1 MASAVNYIQANT
13 NGRLH
18 DAREPAIS
26 PLDRGFLYGDA
37 IYEVWRTY
45 DRVIF
50 AWEEHLARLEASGR
64 SVGLG
69 LPWTADFI
77 WTEVARTAAAFRE
90 TTGFGGDL
98 YVRLQVSRG
107 AGAIGLD
114 PALADRPSYMMLV
127 QPCPMLPA
135 DKLSAGLRVA
145 VAGEIRRN
153 ARESLDPAWKTG
165 NYLNNVLGL
174 REARAAGA
182 DEVLMLNLRGEFTEA
197 STSNLGFISGGTVY
211 TPVLEVGILAGI
223 TRALVVQRIA
233 AAAGLRVVET
243 VLRPADLA
251 RMEEVFLM
259 STTRDITPVASIDEA
274 RFAVGESTA
283 TLRLKAAFLDHAR
296 DQAARNPARRV

>member
-90 TTGFGGDL
+90 TTGFGATCMCVCKFHVGV
-98 YVRLQVSRG
+98 VR
-107 AGAIGLD
+107 
-114 PALADRPSYMMLV
+114 
-127 QPCPMLPA
+127 
-135 DKLSAGLRVA
+135 SAS
-145 VAGEIRRN
+145 IRRS
-153 ARESLDPAWKTG
+153 RI
-165 NYLNNVLGL
+165 VLP
-174 REARAAGA
+174 
-182 DEVLMLNLRGEFTEA
+182 
-197 STSNLGFISGGTVY
+197 I
-211 TPVLEVGILAGI
+211 
-223 TRALVVQRIA
+223 
-233 AAAGLRVVET
+233 
-243 VLRPADLA
+243 
-251 RMEEVFLM
+251 
-259 STTRDITPVASIDEA
+259 
-274 RFAVGESTA
+274 
-283 TLRLKAAFLDHAR
+283 
-296 DQAARNPARRV
+296 